1 MNQSE
6 FLAITSNLLKAR
18 EKSRLQAT
26 IGFRWLLIRLKT
38 GARFLSESL
47 SVAIASA

>member
-18 EKSRLQAT
+18 EKSRVQDT
-26 IGFRWLLIRLKT
+26 RDTPWLLIRLKT
-38 GARFLSESL
+38 GARFLS
-47 SVAIASA
+47 